1 MPALI
6 SSKFRPKVEAAA
18 WQELLTL
25 NGKDPLLS
33 QFPEVMIF
41 EYSGNDVE
49 QIGSDSAFALF
60 VVGVLAT
67 PDVGS
72 VVV

>member
-1 MPALI
+1 M
-6 SSKFRPKVEAAA
+6 
-18 WQELLTL
+18 